1 MRTYNH
7 YYARRGFSIVEATL
21 AVLLIGG
28 AMVAAMNVAITAS
41 RANGAATQRRKAETL
56 AHTLL
61 AEVLALPA
69 AGTDSTNAT
78 GGARLNNFD
87 HLQDF
92 DGFRESPPTTID
104 GRSRILP
111 GWAWSVTLAT
121 RGSDTI
127 AAQSMNLRMY
137 QVTATVEL
145 PDGTTVSVQG
155 LRGNSTSVER
165 VPVADAQSVIQVMM
179 AVKVPDGDLIY
190 AATEAGSTPPP
201 NAAQTTSVVN

>member
-1 MRTYNH
+1 MRTNRH
-7 YYARRGFSIVEATL
+7 HIRRGFSIVEATL

-56 AHTLL
+56 AHALL
-61 AEVLALPA
+61 AEAMALPA

-87 HLQDF
+87 HLLDF
-92 DGFRESPPTTID
+92 DGFSESPPKTID

-111 GWAWSVTLAT
+111 GWRWSVAVAA

-127 AAQSMNLRMY
+127 DAASMNLRMY
-137 QVTATVEL
+137 QVTATVEM
-145 PDGTTVSVQG
+145 PDGTTMSVQG
-155 LRGNSTSVER
+155 LRGNSAAVER
-165 VPVADAQSVIQVMM
+165 VPVADAQGILQVLM
-179 AVKVPDGDLIY
+179 AVRVPGGDLIY